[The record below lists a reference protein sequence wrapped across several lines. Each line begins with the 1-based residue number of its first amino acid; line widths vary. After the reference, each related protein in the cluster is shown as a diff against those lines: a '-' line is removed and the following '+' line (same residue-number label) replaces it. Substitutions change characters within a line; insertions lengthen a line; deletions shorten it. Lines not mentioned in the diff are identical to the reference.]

1 MDNFPPR
8 PAAGTAPPELTSVAD
23 LIQQARSL
31 ASGGTRRLLG
41 ITGEPGAGK
50 STVAAQLVEA
60 LGPKTAVL
68 VPMDGFHLANSV
80 LRSLGRHARKGAPD
94 TFDDGGYAALLQRL
108 RFQSEEEPVIFA
120 PDFRRDLEEP
130 IGSAISIHH
139 TVPLV
144 VTEGNYL
151 LLPNSHWPRA
161 RAAVDEVVYLAV
173 DDAVRQGRLIRR
185 HEQFGKSAD
194 DARAWALGSDEANA
208 RLVRRHMGN
217 ANAIIRL

>member
-1 MDNFPPR
+1 MDNFPRR

-23 LIQQARSL
+23 LIQQSRSL

-208 RLVRRHMGN
+208 RLIRRHMGN
-217 ANAIIRL
+217 ADAIIRP